1 MVEYTHTKE
10 REISKCWRLSFSNA
24 KRVIEKKTSQQ
35 PREEEEKKKKKK
47 ALSKSESVSFFAQE
61 SRRVFREA
69 CARGDDVNDVNDDE
83 EEEEASEREKL
94 VAPQR
99 VSSLFELREDDALCC
114 FG

>member
-1 MVEYTHTKE
+1 M
-10 REISKCWRLSFSNA
+10 
-24 KRVIEKKTSQQ
+24 
-35 PREEEEKKKKKK
+35 
-47 ALSKSESVSFFAQE
+47 SKSESVVSFFARE

-69 CARGDDVNDVNDDE
+69 CARGDDVNDDDDDD
-83 EEEEASEREKL
+83 EEEASEREKL

>member
-1 MVEYTHTKE
+1 M
-10 REISKCWRLSFSNA
+10 
-24 KRVIEKKTSQQ
+24 
-35 PREEEEKKKKKK
+35 
-47 ALSKSESVSFFAQE
+47 SKSESVIISFFARE

-69 CARGDDVNDVNDDE
+69 CARGDDVNDDDD
-83 EEEEASEREKL
+83 EEEASEREKL